1 MFSVKSISINSF
13 NIGDEMQY
21 QGSSKQYFG
30 DIQSTIV
37 RLPEYKMYTDG
48 QDLIFDH
55 HDNDIVSLLQG
66 KAFTNRLKVGNWNMF
81 TNDDVLT
88 IEHELAHSRVST
100 NDIEVEYNDM
110 YMSDIIVVPSE
121 KINVRLVKLVV
132 DAIEEENA
140 IFAQETLQTFD
151 SRIYDSH
158 VDGKILTIALTFD
171 SKVFYMPKKILSAH
185 FLNRNMK
192 ILECKCIDVD
202 GFELPIEV
210 KIPIFSDKIIH
221 ITADNDNIYTDS
233 DAGKNP
239 LLTMNFD
246 TRYILKGSG
255 ISMMDISYANERY
268 ITEKGIIQKDDF
280 FRKPSKFK
288 YIMIHPDEN
297 ASYTH
302 RKSKRGNE
310 IQIS

>member
-13 NIGDEMQY
+13 NIGDEMQH
-21 QGSSKQYFG
+21 QDSSKQYYG
-30 DIQSTIV
+30 DIQSNMV
-37 RLPEYKMYTDG
+37 RLPEYKMYTEG

-55 HDNDIVSLLQG
+55 HDNEIVSLLQG
-66 KAFTNRLKVGNWNMF
+66 KAFTNRLKVGSWNMF

-100 NDIEVEYNDM
+100 NEIDVEYNDM
-110 YMSDIIVVPSE
+110 YMTDIFVVPSE
-121 KINVRLVKLVV
+121 KVNVRLLKIVF
-132 DAIEEENA
+132 DAIDEENA
-140 IFAQETLQTFD
+140 IFAQETLHAFD
-151 SRIYDSH
+151 ARVYDSH
-158 VDGKILTIALTFD
+158 VDGTILTIAMTFD
-171 SKVFYMPKKILSAH
+171 SKVFYMPKKILSMH
-185 FLNRNMK
+185 FLNRNIK
-192 ILECKCIDVD
+192 VLECKCIDVD
-202 GFELPIEV
+202 GFELPMEV
-210 KIPIFSDKIIH
+210 KIPTFSDKIIH

-233 DAGKNP
+233 GTGKNP
-239 LLTMNFD
+239 LLMMNFD
-246 TRYILKGSG
+246 TRYILKGPG
-255 ISMMDISYANERY
+255 INMMDISYANERY

-297 ASYTH
+297 ASYVH